1 MTEEGGEGQ
10 RMAANT
16 PARREHGDPSRRS
29 VLRGAAGLAGAG
41 LAATAV
47 AGAVTVA
54 PAMAAS
60 AAQAGQRREQAP
72 RGEGAV
78 AEPVVVHLKDAASGD
93 MEVFAGTRQAR
104 LRDPELAARL
114 LQAIR

>member
-1 MTEEGGEGQ
+1 MAEEGGQ
-10 RMAANT
+10 RMAN
-16 PARREHGDPSRRS
+16 PPSRGEHGDPSRRS

-47 AGAVTVA
+47 AGAATVA
-54 PAMAAS
+54 PAMAA
-60 AAQAGQRREQAP
+60 AAVQPRGQAP
-72 RGEGAV
+72 RRESAV
-78 AEPVVVHLKDAASGD
+78 EEPVVVHLKDAGSGD